1 MANGEFSKSPK
12 FPLVVCF
19 RLPKRAACSAPVAEQ
34 AYTVMCGETG
44 ILFSFSQLT
53 PLTQPSPRLRRDREK
68 TRMGPQTLPCSSA
81 ASWPTHI
88 SPLAGLRTKHSAI
101 LTPDFLWQLVIK

>member
-19 RLPKRAACSAPVAEQ
+19 RLPKRAACSAPVAEK

-53 PLTQPSPRLRRDREK
+53 PLTQPSPRLRGEREK
-68 TRMGPQTLPCSSA
+68 TGMGRKPRV
-81 ASWPTHI
+81 
-88 SPLAGLRTKHSAI
+88 PLALHPGLPIFR
-101 LTPDFLWQLVIK
+101 P